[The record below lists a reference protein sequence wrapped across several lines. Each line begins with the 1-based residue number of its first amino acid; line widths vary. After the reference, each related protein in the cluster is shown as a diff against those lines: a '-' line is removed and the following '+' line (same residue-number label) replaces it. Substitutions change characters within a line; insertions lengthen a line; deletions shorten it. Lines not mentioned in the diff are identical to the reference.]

1 MSDDRWADGRRLEAW
16 AGEVRVN
23 LLRALALVV
32 FYGNHLLDV
41 YVYGRD
47 PSREAAI
54 YHAEATAIVLAWTG
68 AVFVLYL
75 CLARRWVPPGLKYAA
90 TFWDILLI
98 SALLIA
104 SHDGPK
110 SPLLYLY
117 FVVLAAAPLRL
128 SLPLVYATT
137 FGIMLAATL
146 VLGHYVYYRIGG
158 ENYYAEGSP
167 YRIARSSEI
176 IFLLAVGAGGLF
188 AGQVVRQARRL
199 VQGYPVVV
207 AKPEEAAG

>member
-1 MSDDRWADGRRLEAW
+1 MNDDRWADARRLEAW

-32 FYGNHLLDV
+32 FYGHHLLDV

-47 PSREAAI
+47 PSPEAAI
-54 YHAEATAIVLAWTG
+54 FHAEATAIALAWTG
-68 AVFVLYL
+68 AVVVLHM
-75 CLARRWVPPGLKYAA
+75 CLTRRWVPPGLKYAA
-90 TFWDILLI
+90 TFWDITMI

-104 SHDGPK
+104 NPDGPH
-110 SPLLYLY
+110 SALVFLY

-146 VLGHYVYYRIGG
+146 VLGHYVFYRVGR
-158 ENYYAEGSP
+158 EAYYAADSL
-167 YRIARSSEI
+167 YRVARSGEI
-176 IFLLAVGAGGLF
+176 IFLLAVGAAGLF

-199 VQGYPVVV
+199 VRGYPVLVQGP
-207 AKPEEAAG
+207 KEAA